1 MLEEK
6 IDTLTRVIMEM
17 KEELKNLK
25 DLKEDQKSHEFLMVS
40 IIWIFDPIVYIL
52 ITLFKF

>member
-1 MLEEK
+1 MVLEEK

-40 IIWIFDPIVYIL
+40 II
-52 ITLFKF
+52 